1 MEWRPVN
8 LYLRGYTVSESELFK
23 VAIVG
28 SGPAG
33 LSAGAR
39 AAKLGMKHVVLE
51 KTDHASDTIYKFQ
64 KGKFVMSTPDVL
76 PLRSDVGFDAGS
88 REGILDT
95 WNQGLDACKVNMRY
109 KSEVTGITGEKG
121 NFELTL
127 NGKTKIKAEHVVLA
141 IGLQG
146 NINKLRI
153 DGADLP
159 HIQYQLDDPDEYEHE
174 RIIVIGAGDASIE
187 NAVALAGHNTVYI
200 ANRGTEFARA
210 KRGNELAILEAIEK
224 GQINPLYNASSSR
237 ADPGSLTLETPDGD
251 ITVEC
256 DRVIA
261 RLGAAPPRKFVEAC
275 GVEFPSDDRT
285 ALPEV
290 SGTYESN
297 VQGLYV
303 VGALGGYPLI
313 KQAMNQGYEVIE
325 YINGNSELEP
335 ADQGLLKERLKDVPQ
350 YAVEEFVALVR
361 ERLPIFEEL
370 NPLLLREM
378 LVESTVHAPS
388 EGDIV
393 FEKNDYTNSFYTIV
407 EGSVRI
413 HIDPDNFDNY
423 ITIGQGAFFG
433 EMGLISGRRRTATIS
448 SNEKSILIETPR
460 RTMIKMRNSVPSVRR
475 VIDREAII
483 RQIQS
488 YIAPGI
494 SRDLLKPL
502 ADSAEIKRFKKGEVI
517 FKEGEPG
524 DTLHLIRKG
533 SVMVTKRIGGRDV
546 TLNYQAAGAYFGE
559 MALMADIPRTATV
572 TAAVETETVVIEGD
586 KFIELMNSN
595 KELYDKMDAIY
606 GERLIR
612 SEQMSSRPESGS
624 LIEFLMDQGV
634 GEATDVLLID
644 ESLCI
649 GCNNCEKACAETHGG
664 ISRLDREAGP
674 SFANVHIPTSC
685 RHCEHPHCMTDCP
698 PDAIKRS
705 PDGEVFINDSCIGC
719 GNCERNC
726 PYGVIQLAAAAPP
739 KPGLLSWML
748 FGKGHGP
755 GEDITQRKKAPKDAR
770 KTAVKCDMCKD
781 ISGGASCVRACPTG
795 AAIRVNPNE
804 FMQFYLG
811 SRGEAG

>member
-1 MEWRPVN
+1 MA
-8 LYLRGYTVSESELFK
+8 ESEVFK

-39 AAKLGMKHVVLE
+39 AATLGLSHVVLE

-88 REGILDT
+88 REGILDV
-95 WNQGLDACKVNMRY
+95 WNKGLSDCNVNMRY
-109 KSEVTGITGEKG
+109 KSEVTGITGSKG
-121 NFELTL
+121 NFEITI
-127 NGKTKIKAEHVVLA
+127 NGSDTIKAENVVLA

-153 DGADLP
+153 PGAENP

-187 NAVALAGHNTVYI
+187 NAVALASHNTVYI

-210 KRGNELAILEAIEK
+210 KRGNELAILEAIDK
-224 GQINPLYNASSSR
+224 GQITPLYGASSAR
-237 ADPGSLTLETPDGD
+237 AEPGNLTLDTSDGE

-275 GVEFPSDDRT
+275 GVEFPSEDRT

-297 VQGLYV
+297 VDGLHV

-325 YINGNSELEP
+325 YINGNTELEP
-335 ADQGLLKERLKDVPQ
+335 ADQELLKERLKDVPQ
-350 YAVEEFVALVR
+350 YSVAEFVALVR
-361 ERLPIFEEL
+361 ERLPIFAEL

-378 LVESTVHAPS
+378 LVESTVHSPA

-413 HIDPDNFDNY
+413 HIDADNFDNY

-488 YIAPGI
+488 YIAPGV
-494 SRDLLKPL
+494 SRDDLKPL
-502 ADSAEIKRFKKGEVI
+502 ADSAEIKRYKKGEVI
-517 FKEGEPG
+517 FKEGDDG
-524 DTLHLIRKG
+524 DALHLIRKG
-533 SVMVTKRIGGRDV
+533 SAMVTKRIGGRDV
-546 TLNYQAAGAYFGE
+546 TLNYQAAGSYFGE
-559 MALMADIPRTATV
+559 MALMAEIPRTATV
-572 TAAVETETVVIEGD
+572 TAAVETETVIIEGE
-586 KFIELMNSN
+586 KFINLMNDDVDLYN
-595 KELYDKMDAIY
+595 RMDELY
-606 GERLIR
+606 GTRLIR
-612 SEQMSSRPESGS
+612 TEQMAARPESGS
-624 LIEFLMDQGV
+624 LIEFLMEEGV

-644 ESLCI
+644 ESICV
-649 GCNNCEKACAETHGG
+649 GCDNCEKACAETHGG
-664 ISRLDREAGP
+664 VSRLNREAGP

-705 PDGEVFINDSCIGC
+705 QDGEVYISDACIGC
-719 GNCERNC
+719 GNCVRNC
-726 PYGVIQLAAAAPP
+726 PYGVVQLAAEPPP
-739 KPGLLSWML
+739 KPGLLSWLL
-748 FGKGHGP
+748 FGQGNGP
-755 GEDITQRKKAPKDAR
+755 GEDISLRKKIPKDAR

-781 ISGGASCVRACPTG
+781 IAGGASCVRACPTG

-811 SRGEAG
+811 SRGEAD

>member
-1 MEWRPVN
+1 MA
-8 LYLRGYTVSESELFK
+8 ESEVFK

-39 AAKLGMKHVVLE
+39 AATLGLSHVVLE

-88 REGILDT
+88 REGILDV
-95 WNQGLDACKVNMRY
+95 WNKGLSDCNVNMRY
-109 KSEVTGITGEKG
+109 KSEVTGITGSKG
-121 NFELTL
+121 NFEITI
-127 NGKTKIKAEHVVLA
+127 NGSDTIKAENVVLA

-153 DGADLP
+153 PGAENP

-187 NAVALAGHNTVYI
+187 NAVALASHNTVYI

-210 KRGNELAILEAIEK
+210 KRGNELAILEAIDK
-224 GQINPLYNASSSR
+224 GQITPLYGASSAR
-237 ADPGSLTLETPDGD
+237 AEPGNLTLDTSDGE

-275 GVEFPSDDRT
+275 GVEFPSEDRT

-297 VQGLYV
+297 VDGLHV

-325 YINGNSELEP
+325 YINGNTELEP
-335 ADQGLLKERLKDVPQ
+335 ADQELLKERLKDVPQ
-350 YAVEEFVALVR
+350 YSVAEFVALVR
-361 ERLPIFEEL
+361 ERLPIFAEL

-378 LVESTVHAPS
+378 LVESTVHSPA

-413 HIDPDNFDNY
+413 HIDADNFDNY

-488 YIAPGI
+488 YIAPGV
-494 SRDLLKPL
+494 SRDDLKPL
-502 ADSAEIKRFKKGEVI
+502 ADSAEIKRYKKGEVI
-517 FKEGEPG
+517 FKEGDDG
-524 DTLHLIRKG
+524 DALHLIRKG
-533 SVMVTKRIGGRDV
+533 SAMVTKRIGGRDV
-546 TLNYQAAGAYFGE
+546 TLNYQAAGSYFGE
-559 MALMADIPRTATV
+559 MALMAEIPRTATV
-572 TAAVETETVVIEGD
+572 TAAVETETVIIEGE
-586 KFIELMNSN
+586 KFINLMNDDVDLYN
-595 KELYDKMDAIY
+595 RMDELY
-606 GERLIR
+606 GTRLIR
-612 SEQMSSRPESGS
+612 TEQMAARPESGS
-624 LIEFLMDQGV
+624 LIEFLMDEGV

-644 ESLCI
+644 ESICV
-649 GCNNCEKACAETHGG
+649 GCDNCEKACAETHGG
-664 ISRLDREAGP
+664 VSRLNREAGP

-705 PDGEVFINDSCIGC
+705 QDGEVYISDACIGC
-719 GNCERNC
+719 GNCVRNC
-726 PYGVIQLAAAAPP
+726 PYGVVQLAAEPPP
-739 KPGLLSWML
+739 KPGLLSWLL
-748 FGKGHGP
+748 FGQGNGP
-755 GEDITQRKKAPKDAR
+755 GEDISLRKKIPKDAR

-781 ISGGASCVRACPTG
+781 IAGGASCVRACPTG

-811 SRGEAG
+811 SRGEAD